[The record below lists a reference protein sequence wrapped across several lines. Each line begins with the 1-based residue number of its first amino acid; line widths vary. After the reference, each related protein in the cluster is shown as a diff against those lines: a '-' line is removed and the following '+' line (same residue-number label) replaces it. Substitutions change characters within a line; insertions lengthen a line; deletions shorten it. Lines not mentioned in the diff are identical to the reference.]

1 MVKDAGFRKTSG
13 SGRLKKDVL
22 GQIAR
27 DRNMTRNVFKNTI
40 RGNTFRAINK
50 ALPGKYKALAAL
62 ATGTYLAT
70 RPKKNGAGG
79 GKKDEK
85 KVYDAYQ
92 KTLGFDT
99 GKKKQP

>member
-1 MVKDAGFRKTSG
+1 MKLKICTS
-13 SGRLKKDVL
+13 SFIIQKV
-22 GQIAR
+22 
-27 DRNMTRNVFKNTI
+27 TI
-40 RGNTFRAINK
+40 NSN
-50 ALPGKYKALAAL
+50 
-62 ATGTYLAT
+62 
-70 RPKKNGAGG
+70 KNGAGG